1 MQTALNRIEGAFFS
15 PDARISGLMLA
26 ALILAGGLIA
36 ALLVAVA
43 GPLYAVVALVGAAGA
58 VLVLRDMRWGF
69 VVLLAVVALLPFG
82 VLPVKIV
89 FTPTFLDVA
98 LAALYFVWILRI
110 ATRRQEGLP
119 GSGMNVLAALFLAMA
134 GFAFFNGLRF
144 GLPTVTTI
152 RNVAELALAIFFFFV
167 VLSWAQDEPDLY
179 FLARAIMVMGAA
191 TAAIAVLFYIIP
203 EAWTV
208 RILDALGRFNYPG
221 GAGALR
227 YIEDDPENAMRAIG
241 TMVDPNVLGGFM
253 ILIAA
258 LSAPQLVS
266 AQPLFRRWL
275 VALFLGLELVALYL
289 TYSRGSLVG
298 LAVAVLV
305 IGVLRYRKLLWLA
318 LAAGVLLLLLPPT
331 QAYVTRFMAGIQ
343 LQDRATLMRLGEYR
357 DALGLIS
364 RYPWFGVGFSGSP
377 DADLYVGVSNL
388 YLLMAEEMG
397 AVGVAIFLLTIGAF
411 FVVLWRGWRCLTRT
425 GRPNPRLEALLL
437 GIGAAVA
444 GAMVGGVFDHY
455 LFNLVYPHMAVL
467 FWLYL
472 AMGVRASQMAQQ
484 LTARSAAD
492 VIGGRVFEAGELAR
506 V

>member
-1 MQTALNRIEGAFFS
+1 MQTALNRVEGAFFS
-15 PDARISGLMLA
+15 PDGRVSGLMLA
-26 ALILAGGLIA
+26 ALIVAGGLFA

-43 GPLYAVVALVGAAGA
+43 GPMYAVAALVGAIGA

-69 VVLLAVVALLPFG
+69 ILLLAVVALLPFAA
-82 VLPVKIV
+82 LPVKIV

-98 LAALYFVWILRI
+98 LAALYFVWILRL
-110 ATRRQEGLP
+110 ATRRQAGL
-119 GSGMNVLAALFLAMA
+119 SGTVLNVLVLLFLALA

-144 GLPTVTTI
+144 GMPTVTTM
-152 RNVAELALAIFFFFV
+152 RNFAELALAIFFFFL
-167 VLSWAQDEPDLY
+167 VLGWTRDESQLY
-179 FLARAIMVMGAA
+179 FLARVIIVMGAGA
-191 TAAIAVLFYIIP
+191 AAIAVLFYVIP
-203 EAWTV
+203 DTWTI
-208 RILDALGRFNYPG
+208 RTLDALGRFNYPG

-258 LSAPQLVS
+258 LTAPQLVS
-266 AQPLFRRWL
+266 VKPLFRRWL
-275 VALFLGLELVALYL
+275 VALFLVIELAALYL

-305 IGVLRYRKLLWLA
+305 MGVMRYRKLLWLA
-318 LAAGVLLLLLPPT
+318 AAAGILLLLLPPA
-331 QAYVTRFMAGIQ
+331 QAYVARFVEGIQ
-343 LQDRATLMRLGEYR
+343 LQDQATLMRLGEYR
-357 DALGLIS
+357 DAVGLIS

-377 DADLYVGVSNL
+377 DADLYVGVSSV

-397 AVGVAIFLLTIGAF
+397 LVGVVIFLITILAF
-411 FVVLWRGWRCLTRT
+411 FMVLWQGWRRLVHS
-425 GRPNPRLEALLL
+425 GQPNPRLEALLL

-472 AMGVRASQMAQQ
+472 GLGVRASQLALGRGDGEVVSR
-484 LTARSAAD
+484 LTDPAR
-492 VIGGRVFEAGELAR
+492 AGTTC
-506 V
+506 